1 LEMEAKFAQDVY
13 QTALVAM
20 EKGRVEATRTLKK
33 VSIVQSPTM
42 PQYPIEP
49 RRIYNTFL
57 FALCAFMITGIIQ
70 LLAAII
76 RDHKD

>member
-1 LEMEAKFAQDVY
+1 
-13 QTALVAM
+13 
-20 EKGRVEATRTLKK
+20 
-33 VSIVQSPTM
+33 M

-49 RRIYNTFL
+49 RRIYNIFL
-57 FALCAFMITGIIQ
+57 FALAVLVMMGIMH